1 MGRYA
6 DWACGLVGFVV
17 VVAIASTAAVT
28 YYDYLD
34 IYEELSSDHGG
45 DKAFYDEFCTNTKA
59 MTRHPRLREGCH
71 ESQHAA
77 FDDVHRKAM
86 RRVIMR
92 WSFCDQDGCE
102 ALMDRFGK
110 YFSIGAVLFAA
121 AVGAWCCVLVYRV
134 SGRRW
139 AETLPTQLSA
149 DH

>member
-17 VVAIASTAAVT
+17 VVAVASTAGLA
-28 YYDYLD
+28 YYEYLD

-45 DKAFYDEFCTNTKA
+45 DKAFYDEFCTITK
-59 MTRHPRLREGCH
+59 MRDKHPRLHQECH

-86 RRVIMR
+86 RSVIAR

-110 YFSIGAVLFAA
+110 
-121 AVGAWCCVLVYRV
+121 
-134 SGRRW
+134 
-139 AETLPTQLSA
+139 
-149 DH
+149 